1 MDGQQ
6 GWLFTTSSSIHWL
19 IHWLSNGAPDPIDT
33 GMFSQRSSRW
43 SRRVPPCLVMVRVCR
58 AWCCEVSRSAHAPFV
73 LWNRSLGFFTST
85 SHVPHTQMLRATVIS
100 ALRDECW
107 NPERLLYIASAC
119 WTITREEPVNATYSD
134 LSNYWRSAV
143 SVTDCRGRLIQSMMP
158 YWKFDWF
165 RTLYS
170 KVPYLIPQATASSTY
185 VTLCRYCRITTMQ
198 SPIGHSRVIQS
209 TLRQQSPTWCSTLL
223 SLTWYK
229 IKHASTTPKMF
240 F

>member
-1 MDGQQ
+1 M
-6 GWLFTTSSSIHWL
+6 
-19 IHWLSNGAPDPIDT
+19 
-33 GMFSQRSSRW
+33 
-43 SRRVPPCLVMVRVCR
+43 
-58 AWCCEVSRSAHAPFV
+58 
-73 LWNRSLGFFTST
+73 
-85 SHVPHTQMLRATVIS
+85 
-100 ALRDECW
+100 
-107 NPERLLYIASAC
+107 
-119 WTITREEPVNATYSD
+119 YSD

-240 F
+240 FLTPDSTPGLNPRRGSSTPDGFDSFRENGRASAKPPNCRDASKSLSARKHERGVSIQVPQTALSFYM